1 MGGGRS
7 KITRACNGAGA
18 PPCYESAMPSG
29 ALSIIIP
36 TLNAADQLSRCLAS
50 LGEARRG
57 GLLREIVIA
66 DAGGADAG
74 GCAETVEIAHGFGAS
89 VFIAP
94 KGRGPQ
100 LIAGAA
106 RSSGDWL
113 LFLHADTCLE
123 NGWAREVVVF
133 IAGAAAKERAAA
145 FRLRLDDRAP
155 QARRIERLA
164 NWRSRRLALPYG
176 DQGLL
181 ISRRLYEAVGG
192 YRPLALMEDVD
203 LVHRLS
209 AKRIVLLQSAAI
221 TSAARYRRDG
231 WWLRPARNLT
241 LLGLWSLGLPPSWLA
256 RLYG

>member
-1 MGGGRS
+1 M
-7 KITRACNGAGA
+7 TAG
-18 PPCYESAMPSG
+18 P
-29 ALSIIIP
+29 LSIVIP
-36 TLNAADQLSRCLAS
+36 TLNAANLLPRCLAA
-50 LGEARRG
+50 LGEAHRN
-57 GLLREIVIA
+57 GLLHEIIIA
-66 DAGGADAG
+66 DAGGAETG

-89 VFIAP
+89 VFVAP
-94 KGRGPQ
+94 RGRGPQ
-100 LIAGAA
+100 IVAGAA
-106 RSSGDWL
+106 RSSGAWL

-123 NGWAREVVVF
+123 SGWAREVAAF
-133 IAGAAAKERAAA
+133 IAAEGAAGRAAA
-145 FRLRLDDRAP
+145 FRHRLDDPAP

-203 LVHRLS
+203 LVRRLGS
-209 AKRIVLLQSAAI
+209 RRIVLLESAAV

-241 LLGLWSLGLPPSWLA
+241 LLTLWFLGLPPAWLA